1 LDHNQDSNMSSD
13 TSGVGRE
20 PPARLKVRLLGGVE
34 IILDGRRL
42 RAFNSLRMQR
52 FLALIALRRMLTSIP
67 KASRKW

>member
-1 LDHNQDSNMSSD
+1 MPSDRSRVSSE
-13 TSGVGRE
+13 S
-20 PPARLKVRLLGGVE
+20 PARLAIRLLGGVE
-34 IILDGRRL
+34 VILDGRRL